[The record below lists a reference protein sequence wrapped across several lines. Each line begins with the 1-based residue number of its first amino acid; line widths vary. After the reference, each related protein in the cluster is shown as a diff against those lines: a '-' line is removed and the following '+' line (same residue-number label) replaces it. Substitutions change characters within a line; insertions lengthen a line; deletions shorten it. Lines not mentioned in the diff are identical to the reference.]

1 MEVIMSRIEGRVEK
15 LEQQAGM
22 GLEMRRVDRI
32 IIQGVSPGAN
42 GPVAT
47 SNVIAWKR
55 GGQFFE
61 PVTPDYD
68 DAA

>member
-1 MEVIMSRIEGRVEK
+1 MSRIEGRVEK
-15 LEQQAGM
+15 LEQQAGI
-22 GLEMRRVDRI
+22 GLDMVHVDRI
-32 IIQGVSPGAN
+32 EIHGMAPGPREPIAS
-42 GPVAT
+42 G
-47 SNVIAWKR
+47 NVIAWKR